1 MGACTLGRESVVKEK
16 RFLHTRKTPH
26 KQGQGK
32 GASEPQREAQ
42 RDRRA
47 KGKTEKLH
55 FGSYVAHTLVAS
67 RGWVWRLRPRDW
79 SSVRGMGV
87 DYHEGTL
94 RGLIWHSGRGL
105 GKTLGPPACVSRSV
119 VSNSV
124 TPWNA
129 AHQAPLSMGFSR
141 LEYWSGLPVPS
152 PGVLEPGSPAL
163 QTNSLPS
170 EPPGKPWNV

>member
-1 MGACTLGRESVVKEK
+1 MKEK

-94 RGLIWHSGRGL
+94 R
-105 GKTLGPPACVSRSV
+105 
-119 VSNSV
+119 
-124 TPWNA
+124 
-129 AHQAPLSMGFSR
+129 
-141 LEYWSGLPVPS
+141 
-152 PGVLEPGSPAL
+152 
-163 QTNSLPS
+163 LPS
-170 EPPGKPWNV
+170 EFFTSCYCSLQGAKSLQNVKVPPHLLVEKGSKE